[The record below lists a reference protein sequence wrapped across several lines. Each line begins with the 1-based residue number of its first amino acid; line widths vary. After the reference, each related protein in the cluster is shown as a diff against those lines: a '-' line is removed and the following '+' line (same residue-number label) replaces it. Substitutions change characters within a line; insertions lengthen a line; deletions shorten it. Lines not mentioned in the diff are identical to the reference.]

1 MKKETTK
8 IRLKQ
13 MLSDDRE
20 EMNDATKAAALADFT
35 HIAKEYFETDNVAM
49 NVKKGKSSTDVSV
62 TFKATR
68 VKNFTPLK

>member
-68 VKNFTPLK
+68 VKNFTSLK